1 MTPIILNLKP
11 STREK
16 LSSQPD
22 EPVKKF
28 ELLKVFGTALKKSS
42 HHAEMRIDATTTLL
56 PLPFSFLRQF
66 ELALKVGVTQ

>member
-22 EPVKKF
+22 EPDKKF
-28 ELLKVFGTALKKSS
+28 ELLKVFRTAL
-42 HHAEMRIDATTTLL
+42 ERIITPCRDADRRDDD
-56 PLPFSFLRQF
+56 PVASPVFFPPPIISAAWARR
-66 ELALKVGVTQ
+66 KY